1 MLRAADTFTLAAPS
15 RIRRSASFERETL
28 ESMKLKKHSAPAAAL
43 LTLVALLAASPAS
56 ARAQDEA
63 ATVDQARL
71 TQFAQAHI
79 AINEARD
86 EFHGEVARVHD
97 EEGRLRAREEVDA
110 RIEEILEEHEMT
122 REEYDEF
129 ILLIS
134 LDGELRATFD
144 ELVVQLQE
152 DPS

>member
-1 MLRAADTFTLAAPS
+1 
-15 RIRRSASFERETL
+15 
-28 ESMKLKKHSAPAAAL
+28 MKLPMHTGPR
-43 LTLVALLAASPAS
+43 LVLFALLAFAALAPGAVE
-56 ARAQDEA
+56 AQDAPPPMDE
-63 ATVDQARL
+63 ARL

-86 EFHGEVARVHD
+86 EFHGQVARVHD
-97 EEGRLRAREEVDA
+97 EEGRRRAREEVDA

-122 REEYDEF
+122 QEEYDEF

-134 LDGELRATFD
+134 LDGELRTAFD
-144 ELVVQLQE
+144 ALVVQLQE